1 MNEKRLV
8 VALFGVAVAVVI
20 GALAYRFIAAFT
32 VSVFLYYSTRRYH
45 RFLARFRVPPRVRAG
60 VVLASLA
67 IPLILLISYAG
78 VLLVVEARQFVADTA
93 LVSAAA
99 SNIAWFAAIER
110 IPEFT
115 VQGIYEAYRSGD
127 LEPFVEFATENAA
140 FLTTVVSEFALNLLV
155 VTIVTYYLLV
165 DGDRIS
171 DWLLRFDDDAIVRE
185 YLEAVDRELE
195 AVLFGNLLNV
205 VAISLIAIATF
216 STYNALAPAG
226 VRVPYPALAGAI
238 TGIASLVPIV
248 GMKIVYLPV
257 TAAMA
262 VPPLLDGAFAELG
275 YVLAFL
281 VVAVVVV
288 DTVPDLVLRPLLSGD
303 ETHVGLLMLA
313 YTLGP
318 VVLGFYGLFF
328 APIVLVIGLTFANTA
343 LPRLLGA
350 DDARTT
356 LSGADDPEGDRER
369 DDDTDPRVDD
379 GAGTD
384 VDDGAGADVD
394 DGAGV
399 DPDPTG

>member
-8 VALFGVAVAVVI
+8 VALFGLVVAVVI

-45 RFLARFRVPPRVRAG
+45 KFLKRFHLPARVRAA

-67 IPLILLISYAG
+67 IPLVLLISYAA
-78 VLLVVEARQFVADTA
+78 VLLVIEARRFATNTA
-93 LVSAAA
+93 LVSTAA
-99 SNIAWFAAIER
+99 SDIAWFEAIER

-115 VQGIYEAYRSGD
+115 IEGLYQAYQSGD
-127 LEPFVEFATENAA
+127 LEPFIEFATENAA
-140 FLTTVVSEFALNLLV
+140 FLTTVVSEFALNLFV

-165 DGDRIS
+165 DGHRIS
-171 DWLLRFDDDAIVRE
+171 EWLLRFDDDALIRE
-185 YLEAVDRELE
+185 YLEAVDEELE

-216 STYNALAPAG
+216 SAFNALVPAP
-226 VRVPYPALAGAI
+226 VRVPYPALVGAL
-238 TGIASLVPIV
+238 TGIASLVPVV

-257 TAAMA
+257 TAIMA
-262 VPPLLDGAFAELG
+262 IPVLMGAPLTQFV
-275 YVLAFL
+275 YVAAFL
-281 VVAVVVV
+281 AVTVVVV
-288 DTVPDLVLRPLLSGD
+288 DTIPDVVLRPILSGD

-350 DDARTT
+350 DESQTT
-356 LSGADDPEGDRER
+356 LAESEPEPDGVSDSGTAS
-369 DDDTDPRVDD
+369 
-379 GAGTD
+379 
-384 VDDGAGADVD
+384 
-394 DGAGV
+394 
-399 DPDPTG
+399 DPDLPGDPDGTPE

>member
-8 VALFGVAVAVVI
+8 VAAFGLAVAVVI

-45 RFLARFRVPPRVRAG
+45 RFLARFRLPPRVRAG

-93 LVSAAA
+93 LVSVAA

-110 IPEFT
+110 IPSFT
-115 VQGIYEAYRSGD
+115 VQGIYRAYQSGD
-127 LEPFVEFATENAA
+127 LEPFVEFATENAT
-140 FLTTVVSEFALNLLV
+140 FLTTVVSEFVLNLFI

-185 YLEAVDRELE
+185 YLEAVDDELE

-216 STYNALAPAG
+216 NAYNAVVPAA
-226 VRVPYPALAGAI
+226 VRVPYPALAGAL

-262 VPPLLDGAFAELG
+262 IPALLDGSLGELG
-275 YVLAFL
+275 YVFAFL

-288 DTVPDLVLRPLLSGD
+288 DTIPDLVLRPLLSGD

-328 APIVLVIGLTFANTA
+328 APIVLVVGLTFANTA

-350 DDARTT
+350 DDAQTR
-356 LSGADDPEGDRER
+356 LSEPG
-369 DDDTDPRVDD
+369 DDDRGEMVDD
-379 GAGTD
+379 DSERLDAEAGD
-384 VDDGAGADVD
+384 AE
-394 DGAGV
+394 
-399 DPDPTG
+399 PTG